1 MQFFWRQKAMAGH
14 NKWSQIKHKKAKEDG
29 KKSKIYTKIIK
40 EITMTARENG
50 GNPDLNPRLRLLLEK
65 AREANM
71 PIENAIRAIK
81 KGTGE
86 LPGAQYEEYTYEGYA
101 PHGIAVM
108 IDAITDNK
116 NRTIAEFRRLFSE
129 NNGSLGESGTVSWM
143 FEKFGAVNATGKI
156 TEDELLEHLIEFD
169 IKDIQIHDN
178 SFTVYCDIR
187 ALESVK
193 NAIEK
198 AGLKIENSGLE
209 WIAKNTLELSES
221 QSDKVLEFL
230 SKVQDHD
237 DVENVYTNLG

>member
-1 MQFFWRQKAMAGH
+1 MAGH
-14 NKWSQIKHKKAKEDG
+14 SKWANIKRKKAKEDG
-29 KKSKIYTKIIK
+29 KKSKVFTKIIK
-40 EITMTARENG
+40 EITIAARENG

-65 AREANM
+65 GKEANM
-71 PIENAIRAIK
+71 PIENAMRAIK

-116 NRTIAEFRRLFSE
+116 NRTVAEFRRLFSE
-129 NNGSLGESGTVSWM
+129 NNGSLGELGTVNWM
-143 FEKFGAVNATGKI
+143 FEKLGAVTAQGKI
-156 TEDELLEHLIEFD
+156 TEDELLEHLIEYD
-169 IKDIQIHDN
+169 IKDMQIDDN
-178 SFTVYCDIR
+178 AYTIYCDPK

-193 NAIEK
+193 NAVEK

-209 WIAKNTLELSES
+209 WVAKNTTELPEG